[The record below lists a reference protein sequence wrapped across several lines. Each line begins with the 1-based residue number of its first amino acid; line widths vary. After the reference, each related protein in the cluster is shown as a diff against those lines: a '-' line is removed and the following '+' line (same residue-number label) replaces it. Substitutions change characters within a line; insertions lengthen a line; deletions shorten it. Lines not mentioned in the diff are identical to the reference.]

1 MTQLKIDPEM
11 TQLTIDPEATHRA
24 ENGCHRYCRSVFQP
38 MYRGTLQA
46 INPKA
51 GCNNMSCMQSKGD
64 DHCEVITW
72 IGRDRE

>member
-1 MTQLKIDPEM
+1 M